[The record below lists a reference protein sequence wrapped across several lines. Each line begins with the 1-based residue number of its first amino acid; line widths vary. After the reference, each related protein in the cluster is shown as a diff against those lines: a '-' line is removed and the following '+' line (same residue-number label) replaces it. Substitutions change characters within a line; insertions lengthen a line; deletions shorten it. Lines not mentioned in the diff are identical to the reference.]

1 MGIIINHYKDPYS
14 TTRIH
19 WKGKARFFFMALD
32 VSSPPDLGP
41 AAVEDPLMLCVR
53 AGTLEM
59 LHFLGEQKYIEPKLG
74 GETSNNFLGI
84 LTPKICGE
92 R

>member
-1 MGIIINHYKDPYS
+1 
-14 TTRIH
+14 
-19 WKGKARFFFMALD
+19 MASH
-32 VSSPPDLGP
+32 VSSPPDLG

-74 GETSNNFLGI
+74 GETSNISWYFH
-84 LTPKICGE
+84 P
-92 R
+92 